1 MENQNTKPMKL
12 GQKLMEMQSQLKSFD
27 ANETSNKVD
36 PKSKKPYKYT
46 PGFVIIEA
54 VRQLM
59 DQYRVML
66 IPDIRIKELKDVVK
80 DVFLGMPNGT
90 YTKESKRDVLCV
102 IDAKFTW
109 YDPDSG
115 ETLGPFSND
124 SANMND
130 IDKSCAS
137 AHAFAKRYF
146 LLDFFGITTRDPESE
161 PDSTSNVINIQ
172 PAPVSQQTQSA
183 APMTAPMAP
192 QVPAAPPAYQA
203 QMYPQAQPQVPAA
216 PMYVPTPQQPQAA
229 ASFNIND
236 QNILNAAIKLANY
249 QKDTP
254 TEKKVLNQI
263 IGELSA
269 VGYPVS
275 DPTFIANLQEA
286 AQARREGRMPV
297 FR

>member
-1 MENQNTKPMKL
+1 MENQNNKPVKL
-12 GQKLMEMQSQLKSFD
+12 GQKLMEMQTQLKSFD
-27 ANETSNKVD
+27 ANETSNKID
-36 PKSKKPYKYT
+36 PKTKKTYKYT

-59 DQYRVML
+59 DKYRVML
-66 IPDIRIKELKDVVK
+66 LPDIKIKELKDVEK

-90 YTKESKRDVLCV
+90 YTKENKRDVLCV
-102 IDAKFTW
+102 LDAKFTW

-115 ETLGPFSND
+115 ETFGPFSND

-130 IDKSCAS
+130 VDKSCAS

-146 LLDFFGITTRDPESE
+146 LLDFFGITTRDPESD

-172 PAPVSQQTQSA
+172 PAPTPQQPQSA
-183 APMTAPMAP
+183 TPMTAPMVP
-192 QVPAAPPAYQA
+192 QAQAAPPAYQT

-216 PMYVPTPQQPQAA
+216 PTYIPTPQQPQTAVP
-229 ASFNIND
+229 FNMND

-254 TEKKVLNQI
+254 TEKKVLNQV

-269 VGYPVS
+269 IGYPVS
-275 DPTFIANLQEA
+275 NPSFIANLQEA
-286 AQARREGRMPV
+286 AQARREGRMPN